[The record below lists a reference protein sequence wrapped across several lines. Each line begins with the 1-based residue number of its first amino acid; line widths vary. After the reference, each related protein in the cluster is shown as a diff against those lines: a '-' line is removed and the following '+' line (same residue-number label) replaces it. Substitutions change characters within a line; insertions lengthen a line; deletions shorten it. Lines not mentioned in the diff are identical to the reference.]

1 MVVDSYSL
9 KSLSSYVRMYH
20 FIYVNYLHLTLTHGQ
35 SLTNYK
41 IMIINIIIDT
51 ESTK

>member
-1 MVVDSYSL
+1 MWITYTL
-9 KSLSSYVRMYH
+9 RLPT
-20 FIYVNYLHLTLTHGQ
+20 VNH
-35 SLTNYK
+35 LTNYK